1 MLVNVGDDALLGWID
16 PLAFVVEAGAG
27 ADGVDDFVSGGDD
40 AFGFFDD
47 EFEGADGV
55 AAALGVEAG
64 GLDVAVDGGGVE
76 RGVFAGDACG
86 AVPVEVIVFDGFA
99 VGAAAD
105 GAAEAVVGEVGAGAL
120 AAFAGR
126 GGLRRERRGFVG
138 RDAIVVAGVGC
149 RLPVFVRFPMLLP
162 WWGGILPRLTL
173 TQFWVIIKSVHTW

>member
-64 GLDVAVDGGGVE
+64 GLGMW
-76 RGVFAGDACG
+76 R
-86 AVPVEVIVFDGFA
+86 
-99 VGAAAD
+99 
-105 GAAEAVVGEVGAGAL
+105 
-120 AAFAGR
+120 
-126 GGLRRERRGFVG
+126 
-138 RDAIVVAGVGC
+138 
-149 RLPVFVRFPMLLP
+149 
-162 WWGGILPRLTL
+162 
-173 TQFWVIIKSVHTW
+173 